1 MTSSVIRYSESN
13 TKSSLLTMSL
23 SVRVKRFPLNPRG
36 TKGVISRKAHPR
48 HAGAGT
54 AGAAGDGKVQDA
66 PRGGAGALS
75 QGLPFPAPSSV
86 SGRPQ
91 MLPPATGA
99 ESDTS
104 VTRAAPTQVAH
115 CWEGLAG
122 GRQLWLL
129 KWQRGGQLPM
139 PPGPGWA
146 ATGPEK
152 APSHFTR
159 LTGPAARGH
168 SPEVAVYVSSGTR
181 TCPGHGIFSTAIQA
195 VASANGP
202 KHGYRD
208 GPQRQHAD
216 HEVNEPVSARR
227 VPRRELA
234 CPWPQLGLG
243 AEIPHPATATRSR
256 EEKQSRPTEAL
267 QPAAMKAFC
276 PKLPSLPAESDP
288 GSGETG
294 RTLHATAALFRSTLQ
309 PP

>member
-1 MTSSVIRYSESN
+1 MGFLLRSPTQAKNPNRHPSWPAYLGTMTSSVIRYSESN

-104 VTRAAPTQVAH
+104 VTRAAPTQAAR

-168 SPEVAVYVSSGTR
+168 SPEVAV
-181 TCPGHGIFSTAIQA
+181 
-195 VASANGP
+195 
-202 KHGYRD
+202 
-208 GPQRQHAD
+208 
-216 HEVNEPVSARR
+216 
-227 VPRRELA
+227 
-234 CPWPQLGLG
+234 
-243 AEIPHPATATRSR
+243 
-256 EEKQSRPTEAL
+256 
-267 QPAAMKAFC
+267 
-276 PKLPSLPAESDP
+276 
-288 GSGETG
+288 
-294 RTLHATAALFRSTLQ
+294 
-309 PP
+309 